1 MIGEPLPGFCTVNEA
16 AEELGLS
23 REGVHR
29 LIKRREISPVYYLGE
44 SYVIP
49 LEAIAELYPP
59 RMNVKLTDVADML
72 SALADGGI
80 ILSKALDE
88 PRALAAQINL
98 YREFVRALFPGAPTQ
113 A

>member
-1 MIGEPLPGFCTVNEA
+1 MIGEPLLGYCTVNEA

-49 LEAIAELYPP
+49 LEAIAELRKSRAGQQIEDGRYK
-59 RMNVKLTDVADML
+59 VK
-72 SALADGGI
+72 
-80 ILSKALDE
+80 
-88 PRALAAQINL
+88 
-98 YREFVRALFPGAPTQ
+98 
-113 A
+113 